1 MDISWGDVAQGAA
14 AGSSMG
20 PYGAIA
26 GAAMGLLA
34 GAEKKKKEAEQKK
47 LDALSQELAPIFNKA
62 PENFQMGQ
70 GPGQWEKA
78 IGAGGTYMAQQ
89 QANEAAAQER
99 EMRKNQWEDM
109 MRMRSIQEQQVAND
123 RQRLN
128 SIYTG
133 K

>member
-14 AGSSMG
+14 AGSAMG

-26 GAAMGLLA
+26 GAALGLLS
-34 GAEKKKKEAEQKK
+34 GAEKKKKAEEQRK

-62 PENFQMGQ
+62 PEKIDMPAGQ
-70 GPGQWEKA
+70 GQWEKA
-78 IGAGGTYMAQQ
+78 IGAGGSYLAQQ
-89 QANEAAAQER
+89 QANAQAAQEQAL
-99 EMRKNQWEDM
+99 RKAQWEDLM
-109 MRMRSIQEQQVAND
+109 KLQSQKAMPQQV
-123 RQRLN
+123 N